1 MGLSFFESPL
11 SDEEETDGMLATN
24 TVERLANFSKEG
36 IGKPGANK
44 PFFLSTGFH
53 KPHLPHVAPK
63 KYFDLYDIKK
73 VSLAPNRFVP
83 TGFLEENFHA
93 DGTFELISYNDNA
106 GPVFKQ
112 DGQDFETPLDED
124 FSRLQR
130 RGYFAATSF
139 TDANV
144 GRVLAALELHGYKE
158 NTIVLLWGDRERE
171 LNLEPLLVACFS
183 RDTVIY
189 LLARS

>member
-11 SDEEETDGMLATN
+11 ADEEETDGMLATD
-24 TVERLANFSKEG
+24 TVERLANFSVAS
-36 IGKPGANK
+36 IGKPGANR

-63 KYFDLYDIKK
+63 KYFDLYPDISK

-83 TGFLEENFHA
+83 IGFKEENFHA
-93 DGTFELISYNDNA
+93 DGTFELISYNYNA
-106 GPVFKQ
+106 GPAFKK

-124 FSRLQR
+124 FSRRQR

-144 GRVLAALELHGYKE
+144 GKVLAALDEYGYKE
-158 NTIVLLWGDRERE
+158 NTIVLLWGDRKS
-171 LNLEPLLVACFS
+171 V
-183 RDTVIY
+183 V
-189 LLARS
+189 